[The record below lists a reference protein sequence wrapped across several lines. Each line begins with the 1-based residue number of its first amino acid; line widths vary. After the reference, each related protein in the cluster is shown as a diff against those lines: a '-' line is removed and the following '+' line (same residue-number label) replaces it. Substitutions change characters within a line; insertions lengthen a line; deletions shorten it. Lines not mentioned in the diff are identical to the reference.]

1 MLQEIIMNHS
11 GGKTVRGLLNKIG
24 SMSFTVSVTIR
35 RFFICLV
42 IAGISCSPMRAL
54 DVPDLEWLPE
64 PLRAA
69 TMRHQSVNFE
79 EWSFSLKRLTGDGTT
94 FEIFDPSLPPADQWQ
109 LWMLDGRPPS
119 GQKLVDYL
127 ARQKP
132 NGADLLQ
139 PLGVHLHE
147 SKSLEKKNEKKDLN
161 PGVHDRDLA
170 GVLVFHEV
178 SNEEDRI
185 DYNVDL
191 SRIELEA
198 STTGASQD
206 AARGLTDLMK
216 ALHCLV
222 RVHRDPAY
230 IEFFELESQQ
240 TFSPM
245 TGVRIT
251 SFRVRTDYQL
261 IGGELALPII
271 HRMHFHIQG
280 RALGIIPFTV
290 QTESEFSDFR
300 LVSPFVESPESPAVT
315 NSETS
320 HPSGMLTP

>member
-1 MLQEIIMNHS
+1 ML
-11 GGKTVRGLLNKIG
+11 
-24 SMSFTVSVTIR
+24 SVTIR
-35 RFFICLV
+35 KFLYSLV
-42 IAGISCSPMRAL
+42 MAGISFVPVLAL

-69 TMRHQSVNFE
+69 TVRHQSVNFK

-94 FEIFDPSLPPADQWQ
+94 FEIFDPSLPPDEQWH

-127 ARQKP
+127 ARNKP

-147 SKSLEKKNEKKDLN
+147 SQSLEKQNEKKDLN
-161 PGVHDRDLA
+161 PGVHNRELA
-170 GVLVFHEV
+170 GVLLF
-178 SNEEDRI
+178 NELSSDEKSI
-185 DYNVDL
+185 DYQVDL

-198 STTGASQD
+198 SGPGATQD
-206 AARGLTDLMK
+206 VTRGLTDLMK
-216 ALHCLV
+216 ALRCLV
-222 RVHRDPAY
+222 RVHRDPAF
-230 IEFFELESQQ
+230 IQFFELESKQS
-240 TFSPM
+240 FSPM

-251 SFRVRTDYQL
+251 SLHVRTDYQL
-261 IGGELALPII
+261 IGGELAIPII
-271 HRMHFHIQG
+271 HRMQFLIQG

-300 LVSPFVESPESPAVT
+300 MVSPFIESPESPAVT
-315 NSETS
+315 NSENS
-320 HPSGMLTP
+320 HPSDILTP